1 MDPDAA
7 LEILRDLIRR
17 AEKGDDDTA
26 REMAYHF
33 DMLDSWLSK
42 GGFAPKAWRRRSR
55 PDEPDPTPVEL
66 ARQNPAIGRLGR
78 MHAVDDALG
87 QVDSHGGTP

>member
-1 MDPDAA
+1 MDPDKA
-7 LEILRDLIRR
+7 LEELRELADQASKGSDNAVWAMVQKFDDLD
-17 AEKGDDDTA
+17 E
-26 REMAYHF
+26 
-33 DMLDSWLSK
+33 WLSN